1 MGSGSMN
8 SMNSMSQMSSM
19 DLRLEGLEGLEGPEG
34 LEGLEGLDGFDELD
48 ELNANRPRRSRNGA
62 HARVRHRGGE
72 RADAAA
78 RSPRADIVGLS
89 GRSAPE
95 ARAQRH
101 PPSAPR
107 RFQSSARKNG
117 APISAVRMP
126 SGISAGAASVRAAR
140 SAATA
145 SSAPKSAAPGI
156 TMR

>member
-19 DLRLEGLEGLEGPEG
+19 DLRLEGLEGLEGP
-34 LEGLEGLDGFDELD
+34 EGLEGLDGFDELD

-89 GRSAPE
+89 GRSAPK

-145 SSAPKSAAPGI
+145 SSAPKSAAPGT

>member
-19 DLRLEGLEGLEGPEG
+19 DLRLEGPEGPEGPEG
-34 LEGLEGLDGFDELD
+34 LDGLDGFDGFDELD

-78 RSPRADIVGLS
+78 RSPRANVVGLS
-89 GRSAPE
+89 GRSAPK

-107 RFQSSARKNG
+107 RFHSSARKNG